1 MEKKMKRKNINRFI
15 WLLVGYFAGGA
26 VYIINGGE
34 EPVFSILTKVIG
46 AAIGFALSDLH
57 AYRKNPKLK
66 VMEKVLQEDERNQVI
81 RDRAAYYSYFAAVV
95 LLFSLSI
102 LGEIRNDFYMTYGS
116 AVFALL
122 LMVIHITSSWIL
134 SKRI

>member
-1 MEKKMKRKNINRFI
+1 MEIKMKQKNINRFI
-15 WLLVGYFAGGA
+15 WLLVGYFVGGA

-34 EPVFSILTKVIG
+34 EPVFSILSKIIG
-46 AAIGFALSDLH
+46 AAIGFALSDLY

-66 VMEKVLQEDERNQVI
+66 VMEKVLQEDERNKVI
-81 RDRAAYYSYFAAVV
+81 RDRAGYYSYFASIII
-95 LLFSLSI
+95 LFGLSI
-102 LGEIRNDFYMTYGS
+102 IGEIRNDFNMTYGS

-122 LMVIHITSSWIL
+122 LMLIHIISSWIL